1 MQPKLIWKKE
11 KTIKMNTLVIHP
23 QDQTTDFLS
32 VIYKD
37 TNWNVINNNP
47 SKKYLKEQI
56 KLLYEGNTSVV
67 NFNKNNLFCKL

>member
-1 MQPKLIWKKE
+1 
-11 KTIKMNTLVIHP
+11 MNTLVIHP

-56 KLLYEGNTSVV
+56 KLLY
-67 NFNKNNLFCKL
+67 

>member
-1 MQPKLIWKKE
+1 
-11 KTIKMNTLVIHP
+11 MNTLVIHP

-37 TNWNVINNNP
+37 TNWNVINNNS

>member
-1 MQPKLIWKKE
+1 
-11 KTIKMNTLVIHP
+11 MNTLVIHP

-56 KLLYEGNTSVV
+56 KLLYKGNTLVV